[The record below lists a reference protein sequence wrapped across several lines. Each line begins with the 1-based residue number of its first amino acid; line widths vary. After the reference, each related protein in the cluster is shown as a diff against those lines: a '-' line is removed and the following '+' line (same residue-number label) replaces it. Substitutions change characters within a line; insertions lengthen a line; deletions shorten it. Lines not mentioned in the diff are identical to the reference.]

1 MFRGSCLC
9 QAVKYE
15 IRGDL
20 TPVGHCHCSK
30 CRKVSG
36 TGSNAVCYAAPD
48 DLAWT
53 VGEDKISRFAFPDGW
68 SSTFCSRCGSPL
80 PQSHPDHPICFV
92 PAGTLDDDPGPG
104 VMGHIYVDSM
114 ASWDTIGDDAPRFPE
129 NAPE

>member
-36 TGSNAVCYAAPD
+36 AGSNAVCYASPD
-48 DLAWT
+48 DLAWLS
-53 VGEDKISRFAFPDGW
+53 GQDQIRKFAFRDGW
-68 SSTFCSRCGSPL
+68 SSTFCGNCGSPL
-80 PQSHPDHPICFV
+80 PQCHSEQPICFV
-92 PAGTLDDDPGPG
+92 PAGTLDDDPGPA
-104 VMGHIYVDSM
+104 VMGHIYVGSK
-114 ASWDTIGDDAPRFPE
+114 ASWDNIGDDAPQYEE
-129 NAPE
+129 NV